1 MMVGTVWAVGLVGCA
16 LVLACRAPAVA
27 PVSAAQPLDWNA
39 GDSARVRWLEANG
52 RRMSSGSVE
61 LVAPPDE
68 MTDAWQAA
76 LLDSLD
82 RGVFALRR
90 LIGSHAWQRLGD
102 RPLRYYL
109 VPERMISHASGNG
122 AVFVSMHRVRGGDAP
137 YLHEAGHELLAP
149 PRPFYYDEY
158 PDTVRAEA
166 WFQAAPYWLI
176 EGLPDLLAQHA
187 ASAAGTREGDV
198 FRIGTLAQTDSTC
211 AARLAASPYRADL
224 LRAIGGKGAV
234 NALFTTDRARAAPA
248 FYACA
253 RSMSM
258 FVVETIG
265 MERTVAL
272 FPAIKRGEWENELQR
287 STSMSTSALRV
298 RWQERL
304 GY

>member
-1 MMVGTVWAVGLVGCA
+1 MTVLARAGLP
-16 LVLACRAPAVA
+16 LVLACRSVPPAG
-27 PVSAAQPLDWNA
+27 PQPLDWNA
-39 GDSARVRWLEANG
+39 GDSARVAWLEANG

-61 LVAPPDE
+61 VLAPPGE
-68 MTDAWQAA
+68 MSEAWQVA

-82 RGVFALRR
+82 RGVAALRR

-102 RPLRYYL
+102 RPIRYYL
-109 VPERMISHASGNG
+109 VPERTISHASGHG
-122 AVFVSMHRVRGGDAP
+122 AIFVSMHRVRGGDAP

-158 PDTVRAEA
+158 PDSAQAEA
-166 WFQAAPYWLI
+166 WFQATPYWLI

-187 ASAAGTREGDV
+187 ASAAGTIEGDV
-198 FRIGTLAQTDSTC
+198 FRIGTLEQTDSTC

-224 LRAIGGKGAV
+224 LRTIGGKGAV
-234 NALFTTDRARAAPA
+234 DALFTTDRARVAPA

-253 RSMSM
+253 RSMAM

-265 MERTVAL
+265 MDRTVAL
-272 FPAIKRGEWENELQR
+272 FPAIKGGEWENELQR
-287 STSMSTSALRV
+287 STAMSTSALRV